1 MSTGTLE
8 AGEDPQVEDPG
19 EGWEG
24 LEEARAPLVLLPRLR
39 EDEVKEV
46 TVILVKMMMWLL
58 TPKFFQ
64 FINSM

>member
-8 AGEDPQVEDPG
+8 AGGDPQVEVPG
-19 EGWEG
+19 EGWED
-24 LEEARAPLVLLPRLR
+24 LEEARAPLVLLPRLQ

-58 TPKFFQ
+58 TPKFV
-64 FINSM
+64 